1 MPWMKRADA
10 WNNLSI
16 GTGVGW
22 CSKLV
27 SLCDLCG
34 LLFKKFLGVSGA
46 RGRIIFTEDRKEHED
61 NTFDGKGP
69 TPGTTSRKAHWSE
82 MVLKDG
88 YLFVIFVTF
97 CENVS

>member
-1 MPWMKRADA
+1 V
-10 WNNLSI
+10 I
-16 GTGVGW
+16 F
-22 CSKLV
+22 CSKSFLV
-27 SLCDLCG
+27 FPQLS
-34 LLFKKFLGVSGA
+34 
-46 RGRIIFTEDRKEHED
+46 RRIIFTEDRKEHED
-61 NTFDGKGP
+61 NTFDGKAP